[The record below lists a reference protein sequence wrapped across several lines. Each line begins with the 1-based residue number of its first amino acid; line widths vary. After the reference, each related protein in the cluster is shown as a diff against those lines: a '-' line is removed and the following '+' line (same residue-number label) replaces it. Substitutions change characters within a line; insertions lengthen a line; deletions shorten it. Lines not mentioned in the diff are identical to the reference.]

1 MRRGGN
7 RERFY
12 PDRNTSGAPNPTV
25 MAGLDPVICPV
36 TLPPTV
42 TRLSWVDGRVQPGH
56 GDSSQVGNARSKRGA
71 CRNCAPAAGLVGMRG
86 RKPAPGTQDIRGT
99 TRRALGIYSD
109 VQNGKPRSYRLEFS
123 TNREATTVAGIL
135 RRSSASTLWSPIA
148 APQSTRPVRPSRPN
162 TCPDRLHPRAL
173 TRPRPRTRSGAGSL
187 PLALERFQALTSGQP
202 PSFRGRQA
210 SSAGVVVITLATSQ
224 GCLLSAGVFAWNR

>member
-1 MRRGGN
+1 
-7 RERFY
+7 
-12 PDRNTSGAPNPTV
+12 
-25 MAGLDPVICPV
+25 MAGSSPAMTIPVRLEMLEASGVHAGIARPRLDWWACMEGNPRPARKIFE
-36 TLPPTV
+36 
-42 TRLSWVDGRVQPGH
+42 GRPG
-56 GDSSQVGNARSKRGA
+56 GRSEF
-71 CRNCAPAAGLVGMRG
+71 
-86 RKPAPGTQDIRGT
+86 D
-99 TRRALGIYSD
+99 SD